1 MLFVNQEVRAERL
14 SICKG
19 CPHYVQSTRTCGPI
33 LKGKRVKKVQLCG
46 CVMPVKTQFKTA
58 HCPLGKWGGV
68 ISPQEAQEIAEFL
81 GALGNQI
88 TAEDNARLAEIYSKA
103 SGSQASATTCSSCL
117 RERIR
122 EIRNLLSNDPDQFAI
137 EATPKK

>member
-1 MLFVNQEVRAERL
+1 MLFVNQETRAERL
-14 SICKG
+14 SICKA
-19 CPHYVQSTRTCGPI
+19 CTHYVQSTRTCGPI

-46 CVMPVKTQFKTA
+46 CVMPVKAQFKTA

-81 GALGNQI
+81 GGLGNNI
-88 TAEDNARLAEIYSKA
+88 TAEENERLASYYAKA
-103 SGSQASATTCSSCL
+103 MGVHANATTCSSCL

-122 EIRNLLSNDPDQFAI
+122 EIRNLLSNDPEQYAI